1 MSTIPTKVT
10 ENQFEVYIEPHL
22 SKA

>member
-10 ENQFEVYIEPHL
+10 EKQFEVYIEPHL
-22 SKA
+22 SKD

>member
-1 MSTIPTKVT
+1 MITIPTKVT
-10 ENQFEVYIEPHL
+10 EKQFEVYIEPHL

>member
-10 ENQFEVYIEPHL
+10 EKQFEVYIEPHL